1 MEEIVSLNNYINDW
15 VDELPDDIK
24 SGFLRYFENEKNK
37 NRMIDVD
44 KLKSF
49 IDSANKIKSYFSE
62 NSVDGF
68 RFDMK
73 LNPEHSNIGRVIVNF
88 DKAYLDTG
96 FDIKDLSDNFSYIEV
111 ALMNDNK
118 VQIEFG
124 MRNLLIEM

>member
-24 SGFLRYFENEKNK
+24 SGFLKYFEGEKNK
-37 NRMIDVD
+37 SRIIDVN

-68 RFDMK
+68 KFDIK
-73 LNPEHSNIGRVIVNF
+73 LNPECSNIGRAIVSFN
-88 DKAYLDTG
+88 AAHLDTMFG
-96 FDIKDLSDNFSYIEV
+96 IKDLSNNFSYIEV

-118 VQIEFG
+118 VQLEFG
-124 MRNLLIEM
+124 MRNLFKEM